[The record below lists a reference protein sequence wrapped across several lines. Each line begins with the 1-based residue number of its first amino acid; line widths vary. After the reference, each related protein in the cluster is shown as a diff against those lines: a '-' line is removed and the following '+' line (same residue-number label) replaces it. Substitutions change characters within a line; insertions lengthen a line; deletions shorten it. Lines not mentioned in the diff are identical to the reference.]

1 MGCRQG
7 HLPENR
13 VMLNLLLSPS
23 YLLWIIIN
31 RVLSDDIQF
40 VTLESQWA
48 PGQQVAKWSG
58 IIHYE

>member
-1 MGCRQG
+1 MDCRQC

-13 VMLNLLLSPS
+13 DMFNLLLFAS

-31 RVLSDDIQF
+31 RIFNDDIQF

-48 PGQQVAKWSG
+48 PGQHMANWPS

>member
-1 MGCRQG
+1 MDCRQG

-48 PGQQVAKWSG
+48 PGQQVA
-58 IIHYE
+58 